1 MENKATKAQKQFIH
15 VNAPTRDI
23 KEEYVQWATGD
34 VEKISCNDLTFEQAN
49 MIIVQLG
56 GTPHKNEAY
65 GWAKFDRNNQQH
77 KTILALCMNYGWKK
91 RNPKTGRDIADLGSL
106 GNWLKN
112 DTRCPVRKPL
122 EDMDTIE
129 TSKIISALE
138 NMVGSK
144 YKQR

>member
-1 MENKATKAQKQFIH
+1 MQATKEQKKFIH

-34 VEKISCNDLTFEQAN
+34 VEKISCNDLTFDEAN

-56 GTPHKNEAY
+56 GTAHRNDAY
-65 GWAKFDRNNQQH
+65 SWGMFDRSNQQH
-77 KTILALCMNYGWKK
+77 KAILSLCMNYGWKK
-91 RNPKTGRDIADLGSL
+91 RNPKSGFDIADIGAL

-112 DTRCPVRKPL
+112 DPRCPVRKPL
-122 EDMDTIE
+122 KKMDVTE

-138 NMVGSK
+138 NMVSGK
-144 YKQR
+144 YK